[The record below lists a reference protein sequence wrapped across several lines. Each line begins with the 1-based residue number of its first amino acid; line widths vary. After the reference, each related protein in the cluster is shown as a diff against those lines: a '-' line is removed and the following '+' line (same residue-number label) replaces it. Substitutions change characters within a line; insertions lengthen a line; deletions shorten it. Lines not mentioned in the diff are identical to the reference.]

1 MLRARAGKAELC
13 HGDRTEPYCATTDHE
28 EIDLNSLGA
37 WCPHRGAEDR
47 LTVELALR
55 IVLRTLIK
63 GSKVL

>member
-1 MLRARAGKAELC
+1 MAIARSPTVPPQI
-13 HGDRTEPYCATTDHE
+13 DE

-63 GSKVL
+63 GSQVL